1 MLTLGVRMLAV
12 HQTFVEG
19 KPVWLLYT
27 RTVSDGFGCGFSS
40 MHLQAMVALRPTR
53 AISLYKNAT
62 ASDNLLVL

>member
-27 RTVSDGFGCGFSS
+27 RTVSEWLQMWLLKHAPPSDGST
-40 MHLQAMVALRPTR
+40 PTYAR
-53 AISLYKNAT
+53 YFLIQKCHC
-62 ASDNLLVL
+62 